1 MSAAKFPR
9 GLGVLVGGESC
20 VGLIAGIGQ
29 AVDAGYRTVQLNL
42 THHHFTEEEIREI
55 AAAVRQNDLE
65 VAAVGVYCDLLR
77 PESDHFF
84 GTSVDRDLV
93 PMIPLCRELGANS
106 LIAWTG
112 SLAEGLLDEHPQNQ
126 TEASRA
132 SLRRTLD
139 RLRPLLKE
147 HGVKLLFE
155 PWHTHVL
162 GGAEDMA
169 AEILRDPA
177 AFAAVVDLPNFLRG
191 RKEFDRR
198 EEILPRLVDTLIP
211 IADIVHLKDIA
222 YSPEGEMQLPGAGK
236 GALDYP
242 EILRMLSPL
251 WERVPYVIEHV
262 DAPDFASTGAF
273 VLGAMVR
280 GA

>member
-1 MSAAKFPR
+1 MSASKFPR
-9 GLGVLVGGESC
+9 GLGVLVGGESAAG
-20 VGLIAGIGQ
+20 VIAGIGQ

-42 THHHFTEEEIREI
+42 THHHFTEPEIRGI
-55 AAAVRQNDLE
+55 GSAIRQNDLG
-65 VAAVGVYCDLLR
+65 VAAAGIYCDLLR
-77 PESDHFF
+77 PESGHFF
-84 GTSVDRDLV
+84 GTSVERDLV
-93 PMIPLCRELGANS
+93 PMIPLCRELGAKC
-106 LIAWTG
+106 LVAWTG

-126 TEASRA
+126 AEASRA

-139 RLRPLLKE
+139 RLRPLLKD

-162 GGAEDMA
+162 GSAEEMA
-169 AEILRDPA
+169 AEIHRDPE
-177 AFAAVVDLPNFLRG
+177 AFAAVADLPNFLRG
-191 RKEFDRR
+191 RGEFDRR
-198 EEILPRLVDTLIP
+198 EEILPRLVETLIP
-211 IADIVHLKDIA
+211 IAGLVHLKDIA

-251 WERVPYVIEHV
+251 WERAPYVIEHV
-262 DAPDFASTGAF
+262 EAPEFSSTGAF
-273 VLGAMVR
+273 VLGAMGR